1 MSAGVVHSEGKPLL
15 IVEID
20 NPTLESVELVKRA
33 AGPMVD
39 VVVLHRGTPYTI
51 VTRGVMR
58 EAS

>member
-1 MSAGVVHSEGKPLL
+1 MSGEVVHSEGKPLL
-15 IVEID
+15 IVEMD
-20 NPTLESVELVKRA
+20 NPTWESVDLVKRA

-39 VVVLHRGTPYTI
+39 VVVLARGTPYQI